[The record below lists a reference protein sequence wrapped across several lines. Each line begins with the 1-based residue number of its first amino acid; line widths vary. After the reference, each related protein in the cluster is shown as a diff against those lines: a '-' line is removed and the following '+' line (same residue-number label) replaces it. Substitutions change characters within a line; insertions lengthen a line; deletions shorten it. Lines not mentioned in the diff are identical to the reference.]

1 MKNIYLLL
9 LFFLICC
16 SQSEDDS
23 NTDFSCTLIF
33 KTEVVEVTGA
43 ALDDFYS
50 LRLSNGDTL
59 RLENYNSSD
68 IYYPILNDNSIPH
81 IKGIVERI
89 DFVAIRRNQIQK
101 MPYTF
106 ATDGC
111 HIIKKSGL
119 DVINF

>member
-9 LFFLICC
+9 LFLLICC

-23 NTDFSCTLIF
+23 NTDFACTLIF
-33 KTEVVEVTGA
+33 KTEVFEVTGA

-101 MPYTF
+101 CPTPLLQT
-106 ATDGC
+106 A
-111 HIIKKSGL
+111 
-119 DVINF
+119 VIS